1 MKEDQQN
8 PLRMQNGSLGL
19 GKGKIQVEHGTVSL
33 LSECWVPASPEVKT
47 VLQCGAWVQ
56 SLAGELYPACFVVRP
71 KRKERDHGLAFGVLL
86 LFVK

>member
-56 SLAGELYPACFVVRP
+56 SLDWEDALE
-71 KRKERDHGLAFGVLL
+71 KEMATHSSLLAWRIRWTEKPGGL
-86 LFVK
+86 